1 MYNKRCHAQ
10 ILSLVACGFEKRK
23 MQLDTSSPIHDVP
36 CKTSHC
42 VLPECINSK
51 VQTMKVIWTL
61 KRQIINDSS
70 RWTLL
75 RSFLRLSYLNL
86 TSTAVVSSSFH
97 TAFVFARGGEGGGTK
112 LMFFRSPSWWA
123 PVLLYSVSFP
133 LHDWRQYQHFCGLVA
148 CPASQF
154 TSRKGHSTK
163 TALSKIGSKRIF
175 GNFIKLLS

>member
-1 MYNKRCHAQ
+1 MALKNGRCSL
-10 ILSLVACGFEKRK
+10 ILAALSMMSLAKQVIVFSQSVSTPRYR
-23 MQLDTSSPIHDVP
+23 PW
-36 CKTSHC
+36 
-42 VLPECINSK
+42 
-51 VQTMKVIWTL
+51 KVIWTL

-75 RSFLRLSYLNL
+75 CSFLRLSYLNL

-97 TAFVFARGGEGGGTK
+97 TAFVFARSGEGGGGTK

-123 PVLLYSVSFP
+123 PVFLYSVSFR
-133 LHDWRQYQHFCGLVA
+133 LHDWRQYQHFYGLVA

>member
-97 TAFVFARGGEGGGTK
+97 TAFVFARGGEGGGGDQINVFQEPI
-112 LMFFRSPSWWA
+112 MMGSCVFIFSFISPSWLA
-123 PVLLYSVSFP
+123 SVPAFLWFNCLSCISIYVTERP
-133 LHDWRQYQHFCGLVA
+133 LHENG
-148 CPASQF
+148 
-154 TSRKGHSTK
+154 
-163 TALSKIGSKRIF
+163 
-175 GNFIKLLS
+175 FIKNRF